1 MTLQRI
7 LIMYCRGTTV
17 VVFYFCQKY
26 WKRGENMKF
35 NKGVIKMQEQN
46 PGYIILVRNGI
57 FYTALG
63 KDAVVLSEEFNQKQ
77 TCGGNNICKCGI
89 NIKNLE
95 DFIEKLEEKNYKYIV
110 YDYVQGEEL
119 SLEEQFIPILRKDEG
134 IDVAETRKQ
143 FECEKCWYWNKK
155 LEKQEQQKITNKNQ
169 LSLED
174 YFKEEQGEK
183 KVPKKRNKSVEL
195 MGEYIKQ
202 YVISAIDYYIKGE

>member
-1 MTLQRI
+1 
-7 LIMYCRGTTV
+7 
-17 VVFYFCQKY
+17 
-26 WKRGENMKF
+26 MKF

-63 KDAVVLSEEFNQKQ
+63 KDAVVLSKEFNQKQ
-77 TCGGNNICKCGI
+77 TCGGKNVCKCGI
-89 NIKNLE
+89 NIKILE
-95 DFIEKLEEKNYKYIV
+95 DFIEKLEERNYKYIV

-119 SLEEQFIPILRKDEG
+119 SLEEQFIPVLRKDEG
-134 IDVAETRKQ
+134 IDVTETKEK

-155 LEKQEQQKITNKNQ
+155 IEKQEQQKATNKNQ

-174 YFKEEQGEK
+174 YFKDKQEK
-183 KVPKKRNKSVEL
+183 KNEPKKRNKSVEL

>member
-1 MTLQRI
+1 
-7 LIMYCRGTTV
+7 
-17 VVFYFCQKY
+17 
-26 WKRGENMKF
+26 MKF

-95 DFIEKLEEKNYKYIV
+95 DFIEKLEERNYKYIV
-110 YDYVQGEEL
+110 YDYV
-119 SLEEQFIPILRKDEG
+119 
-134 IDVAETRKQ
+134 
-143 FECEKCWYWNKK
+143 
-155 LEKQEQQKITNKNQ
+155 
-169 LSLED
+169 
-174 YFKEEQGEK
+174 QGEK